1 MSDKF
6 FSRKRGAAPSLGDE
20 RRAELAALS
29 SADIEAG
36 ARADEANPPIPTD
49 RLQKMAIAREVRLV
63 RESLGLSQADFAA
76 RFRISL
82 GRLRD
87 YEQARTQPDL
97 PILAFLRLLKEDR
110 GTAERLVRE
119 LEAQGLV
126 REYA

>member
-6 FSRKRGAAPSLGDE
+6 FTRRRGASPSLGDE
-20 RRAELAALS
+20 RRAQLAALS
-29 SADIEAG
+29 DAEIEAG
-36 ARADEANPPIPTD
+36 AQADEANPPVSAD
-49 RLQKMAIAREVRLV
+49 RLRKMAVAREVRLI
-63 RESLGLSQADFAA
+63 REGLGLSQAEFAA

-97 PILAFLRLLKEDR
+97 PVLAFLRLLKEDR
-110 GTAERLVRE
+110 ETAERLVRE
-119 LEAQGLV
+119 LEAQGMA